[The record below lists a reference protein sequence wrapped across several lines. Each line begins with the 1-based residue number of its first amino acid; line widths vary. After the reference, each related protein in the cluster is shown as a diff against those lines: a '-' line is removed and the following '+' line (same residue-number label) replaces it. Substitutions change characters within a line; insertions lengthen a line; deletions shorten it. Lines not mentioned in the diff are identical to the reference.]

1 MGTQKL
7 ELIINISIF
16 SSMKFRAAIL
26 ASIIAILTIQPAFSK
41 YPMGN
46 FAEKK
51 TCAGICHMK
60 KKCSKENSKGN
71 NACSPEGCNPFM
83 PCAIGNFFLDEKP
96 YHQSQPVLI
105 LSKKMA
111 IKNDN
116 SLSSYIADCWHPPKS
131 LFS

>member
-1 MGTQKL
+1 MVTQQL
-7 ELIINISIF
+7 EFISNISTF
-16 SSMKFRAAIL
+16 NPMKFRAAIL
-26 ASIIAILTIQPAFSK
+26 ASIIAVLTIQPAFSK

-46 FAEKK
+46 FAEKR
-51 TCAGICHMK
+51 TCAGICHIK
-60 KKCSKENSKGN
+60 NKSSRENSKGN

-83 PCAIGNFFLDEKP
+83 PCAIGNFFMEETP

-105 LSKKMA
+105 LSKKIA

-131 LFS
+131 FFS